1 MVINKELVK
10 KNFKSNS
17 GIIHTHTPPHAK
29 KNVDEL
35 SILIWNTFHDILSS
49 EYNKEEKNGNYMLC
63 LERKGRKKTHRQHT
77 HTCANNHHHHTNPER

>member
-63 LERKGRKKTHRQHT
+63 LERKGRKKNTQAT
-77 HTCANNHHHHTNPER
+77 YTYLC